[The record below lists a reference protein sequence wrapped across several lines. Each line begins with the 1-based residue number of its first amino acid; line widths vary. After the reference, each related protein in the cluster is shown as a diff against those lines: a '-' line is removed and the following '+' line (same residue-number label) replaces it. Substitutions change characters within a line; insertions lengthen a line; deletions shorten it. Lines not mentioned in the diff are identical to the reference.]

1 MKTAYPVYMEADVV
15 VCGGGTAGAFAAIAA
30 AEQGKK
36 VLVIEQFGSLG
47 GTATNG
53 LVTPVMHTHIA
64 YNPQC
69 SYIQKKLVEKQLKYI
84 GCNESGDK
92 FDPLVL
98 RIALEELC
106 IEAGVKLLYH
116 TYIAGVETENGSVTA
131 VKIVNKAGEQLVKGK
146 VFIDAT
152 GDGDVSVMA
161 GAEYTKGNPETGICQ
176 PMSLRYIL
184 GGIDIPKA
192 GEFLLAEKERTGL
205 GGVAFD
211 PNNPYTSLYAG
222 GVARTP
228 WVLSDWFDA
237 GIASGGLEP
246 MDKAYWQV
254 FTIPGRKDGLAFNC
268 PEFFENIDATNPED
282 LTISQIKGKKAIFRQ
297 LMYYKKNFPG
307 FENAYVAEIA
317 SMVGVRESREIITEY
332 VMVAR
337 DLFAQ
342 RKFDDMFCQSN
353 YPIDVHGKAHN
364 CSFDGIEKDEAR
376 PWYDI
381 PYRSIVVKGIDNLLV
396 AGRCL
401 GAEFIV
407 QSSLRVQHSVRSAGE
422 AAGIAASLAIDAGV
436 PAREVDGKKVREIME
451 SLGAVYANYR

>member
-1 MKTAYPVYMEADVV
+1 MKTAFPVYMEADVV

-53 LVTPVMHTHIA
+53 LVTPVMHTHMRTD
-64 YNPQC
+64 PQC
-69 SYIQKKLVEKQLKYI
+69 SYIQKKLVEKQLKYAS
-84 GCNESGDK
+84 CNEKGNM

-98 RIALEELC
+98 RLALEELC
-106 IEAGVKLLYH
+106 VEAGVNLLYH
-116 TYIAGVETENGSVTA
+116 TYIANVEVENGSVTA

-146 VFIDAT
+146 MFIDAT

-161 GAEYTKGNPETGICQ
+161 GAAYTKGNPETGINQ

-192 GEFLLAEKERTGL
+192 GEFMRAEANRTGL
-205 GGVAFD
+205 PGAYCKEEDPYNTFYGGGVA
-211 PNNPYTSLYAG
+211 SK
-222 GVARTP
+222 P
-228 WVLSDWFDA
+228 WALTEWFDA
-237 GIASGGLEP
+237 GIESGELEP

-268 PEFFENIDATNPED
+268 PEFFENIDATNPDD
-282 LTISQIKGKKAIFRQ
+282 LTISQLKGKKAIFRQ
-297 LMYYKKNFPG
+297 LMYYRKHFPG

-317 SMVGVRESREIITEY
+317 AMVGIRESREIVTEY
-332 VMVAR
+332 VMEAR

-342 RKFDDMFCQSN
+342 RKFEDMFCQSN

-381 PYRSIVVKGIDNLLV
+381 PYRSIVVKGLENLFV
-396 AGRCL
+396 TGRCL

-407 QSSLRVQHSVRSAGE
+407 QSSLRVQHSVRSSGE
-422 AAGIAASLAIDAGV
+422 AAGIAAAMAIDAGI
-436 PAREVDGKKVREIME
+436 PAREVDGKKVRETMI
-451 SLGAVYANYR
+451 SLGAEYQDI